1 MIGTLAAV
9 FGFSYRE
16 VSSMTLGQVFGF
28 VRVLP
33 DVLPYINA
41 YAQKPEK
48 AATGEAAINVLRSLG
63 VKERD

>member
-1 MIGTLAAV
+1 
-9 FGFSYRE
+9 
-16 VSSMTLGQVFGF
+16 MTLGQVFGF

-48 AATGEAAINVLRSLG
+48 AATGQAAMNVLRCLG
-63 VKERD
+63 VKEKD